1 MYIVLQSFLINDNY
15 HYYYIIGD
23 ITLSIFLM
31 ATRFVSGLIINAR
44 FFCSHYIVVII
55 VILSLPA
62 RKTAIARA

>member
-31 ATRFVSGLIINAR
+31 ATRIKSGLIINTR
-44 FFCSHYIVVII
+44 FFCSYYTVVF
-55 VILSLPA
+55 L
-62 RKTAIARA
+62 